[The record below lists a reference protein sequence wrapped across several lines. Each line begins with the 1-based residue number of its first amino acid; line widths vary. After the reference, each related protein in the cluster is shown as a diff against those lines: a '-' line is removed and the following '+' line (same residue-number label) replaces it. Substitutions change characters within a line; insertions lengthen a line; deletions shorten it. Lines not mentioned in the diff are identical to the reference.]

1 MALNDV
7 LSDLQ
12 ADKKEKKTADK
23 KYVSFL
29 KEEWA
34 EMEKG
39 LAQRVTALNRYGRAE
54 GAASR
59 HGWESAGAGDIY
71 ARWTNPDQRRWFR
84 TT

>member
-34 EMEKG
+34 EMEKTYG
-39 LAQRVTALNRYGRAE
+39 KSIEPNDVKKLNDADLKALLNWILAT
-54 GAASR
+54 
-59 HGWESAGAGDIY
+59 
-71 ARWTNPDQRRWFR
+71 P
-84 TT
+84 